1 MQAAA
6 ASASQVQVQQ
16 LTAEVQQLK
25 AYYDNLHHQLQQA
38 QQLKSAAESQIEAW
52 RAQHAQQAPRV
63 AELLSERQAWIE
75 ELQRE
80 RAAASAAAAAAEVS
94 DFHQTLCPV
103 CRCNDLSA
111 CISSQRLAGLHSKI
125 ILNAVPNH
133 VCPLHTMLSSYK
145 QTLASATIDGMPAFS
160 CCILTGNQCCQPC
173 MEGLQCPEIHFDLTH
188 VAHTGNGATAVASR
202 GSDQGA
208 RGRAEGGEGEG
219 G

>member
-103 CRCNDLSA
+103 CRCNDLCA

-125 ILNAVPNH
+125 ILNAVPTTTYVH
-133 VCPLHTMLSSYK
+133 CIPCYP
-145 QTLASATIDGMPAFS
+145 ATNKPWHLQQ
-160 CCILTGNQCCQPC
+160 LTACQP
-173 MEGLQCPEIHFDLTH
+173 LV
-188 VAHTGNGATAVASR
+188 VAF
-202 GSDQGA
+202 
-208 RGRAEGGEGEG
+208 
-219 G
+219 

>member
-1 MQAAA
+1 MEAAA

-80 RAAASAAAAAAEVS
+80 RAAASAAAAAAEAS
-94 DFHQTLCPV
+94 DFPQSLCSV
-103 CRCNDLSA
+103 CHCNDLLA
-111 CISSQRLAGLHSKI
+111 CIISMVG
-125 ILNAVPNH
+125 
-133 VCPLHTMLSSYK
+133 C
-145 QTLASATIDGMPAFS
+145 AT
-160 CCILTGNQCCQPC
+160 Q
-173 MEGLQCPEIHFDLTH
+173 
-188 VAHTGNGATAVASR
+188 
-202 GSDQGA
+202 
-208 RGRAEGGEGEG
+208 
-219 G
+219 